1 MSLLLSAVGFCVQ
14 LCVIASLGA
23 IIINSVCPPSA
34 DSVFISED
42 HPSGAEPL
50 CNTSD
55 SDASLSGTARVTCA
69 KSMAS
74 PVYVTAID
82 ESVVSPFDYSALTI
96 RELKALCRE
105 RGVKRYSNLRK
116 HELVELLS
124 TL

>member
-1 MSLLLSAVGFCVQ
+1 MFIFTVLGFAAQ
-14 LCVIASLGA
+14 LIVIASIISIA
-23 IIINSVCPPSA
+23 ISCASFPQPSI
-34 DSVFISED
+34 VVTSED
-42 HPSGAEPL
+42 HPSGAVVPV
-50 CNTSD
+50 D
-55 SDASLSGTARVTCA
+55 DGGSDASLSGTARVTCA

-74 PVYVTAID
+74 PVYVTTID

-105 RGVKRYSNLRK
+105 RGVKRYSSLRK